1 MATGFQGAFVIA
13 WAQTCIEG
21 YPAEPQQELAEGMSW
36 SWHGALQPLDGDP
49 AALLLTASR
58 DQDDIRSRAARVVRK
73 LLQHPTPS
81 PAVLA
86 ASDAQGDPLLR
97 GAFIVSDGARF
108 FTIVPIL
115 LEDGTPP
122 LLMFAGD
129 PPPSGR
135 ELTIVHRNEET
146 LSATPSDDPAVIC
159 FTPGTRVRT
168 ENGDVAIEDLGIGD
182 RILTRD
188 NGPQE
193 VLWSGHRRMSG
204 ARLFA
209 MPDQR
214 PIRMRAGALGIDRPD
229 GDLIV
234 SPEHRV
240 LVKGR
245 AAIDLW
251 GEHEVLVRAADLVG
265 DSRITVDHSL
275 RETFYIHLMLD
286 RHEVVWANG
295 LEVETFHPGFMG
307 LEHLSN
313 LQRKSLLEMRP
324 ELSDSP
330 HSYGAPARRMLSRAE
345 AAILINGAPTRPIV
359 SGLH

>member
-21 YPAEPQQELAEGMSW
+21 FPAEPQQELAEGMNW
-36 SWHGALQPLDGDP
+36 SWHGRLQPLDGDP

-58 DQDDIRSRAARVVRK
+58 DQDELRSRAARVVRK
-73 LLQHPTPS
+73 LLQNPGPS
-81 PAVLA
+81 PAEFA
-86 ASDAQGDPLLR
+86 ATDADPLYR
-97 GAFIVSDGARF
+97 GAFVVSDGAKF
-108 FTIVPIL
+108 YTIVPIL

-122 LLMFAGD
+122 LLLLAGD

-146 LSATPSDDPAVIC
+146 LKPTPSDEPAVIC
-159 FTPGTRVRT
+159 FTPGTRIRT
-168 ENGDVAIEDLGIGD
+168 EDGDVAIEELGTGD
-182 RILTRD
+182 RVLTRD
-188 NGPQE
+188 DGPQE

-214 PIRMRAGALGIDRPD
+214 PIRMRAGALGVERPD
-229 GDLIV
+229 ADLIV

-240 LVKGR
+240 LITGR
-245 AAIDLW
+245 AAMDLW
-251 GEHEVLVRAADLVG
+251 GEDEVLVRAADLVG
-265 DSRITVDHSL
+265 DSRVTVDHSL

-295 LEVETFHPGFMG
+295 LEVESFHPGFMG

-313 LQRKSLLEMRP
+313 LQRNSLLEMRP
-324 ELSDSP
+324 ELGHNP
-330 HSYGAPARRMLSRAE
+330 HAYGAPVRRMLTRAE
-345 AAILINGAPTRPIV
+345 AAILIHGAPTKPIAARV
-359 SGLH
+359 H